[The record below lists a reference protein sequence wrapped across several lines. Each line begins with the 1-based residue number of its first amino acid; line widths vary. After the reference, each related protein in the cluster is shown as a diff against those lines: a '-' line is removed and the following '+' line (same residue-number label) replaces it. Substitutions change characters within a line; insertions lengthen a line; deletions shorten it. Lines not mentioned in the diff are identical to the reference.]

1 MSHKFGSIACM
12 AVLALAG
19 QAMADGVVS
28 ASYSPTNYGNGANGG
43 GGFLFTYVSGN
54 VGLMGSQT
62 FAGPV
67 NATTANNRLT
77 NGFIS
82 FCIERTENL
91 PQGNSFAQISG
102 SSNGGGHSGQQG
114 GVDPISNATALLY
127 RTFRA
132 GTAMN
137 LGGSFGSVVV
147 DSAAEATDLQLAI
160 WSIEG
165 EITPANPLT
174 ITARAQAMIN
184 WATTNQTGLGGVRV
198 LRLWS
203 NYNAQTGVYSGF
215 RQDQLTI
222 VPLPPAAFAGL
233 GTLAG
238 VIGLGYIR
246 RRRLANA

>member
-1 MSHKFGSIACM
+1 MSHKFGSIAIM

-19 QAMADGVVS
+19 QAMADGVVTASHS
-28 ASYSPTNYGNGANGG
+28 APPYSGGNGG
-43 GGFLFTYVSGN
+43 GGFRFTYVSGN

-62 FAGPV
+62 HTLGA
-67 NATTANNRLT
+67 NNLDNNRLT

-82 FCIERTENL
+82 FCLERSENL
-91 PQGNSFAQISG
+91 PQGNLHASISTG
-102 SSNGGGHSGQQG
+102 AIRGGHSGG
-114 GVDPISNATALLY
+114 NPDPISNATALLY
-127 RTFRA
+127 RTFRF

-137 LGGSFGSVVV
+137 LPAFGTFLGGSVVV
-147 DSAAEATDLQLAI
+147 DSASEATDLQLAI
-160 WSIEG
+160 WSLEG
-165 EITPANPLT
+165 EITPAFPLT

-198 LRLWS
+198 INLRAVDA
-203 NYNAQTGVYSGF
+203 NGNPTGGHLQS
-215 RQDQLTI
+215 QLTI
-222 VPLPPAAFAGL
+222 VPLPPAAFAGM

>member
-1 MSHKFGSIACM
+1 MTHKFGSIACM

-28 ASYSPTNYGNGANGG
+28 ASYSPSGYGNGANGG
-43 GGFLFTYVSGN
+43 GGFLFTYVSGT

-62 FAGPV
+62 HTLGAN
-67 NATTANNRLT
+67 NADNNRLT
-77 NGFIS
+77 NGFVS

-91 PQGNSFAQISG
+91 PTGNSFAQISG
-102 SSNGGGHSGQQG
+102 SSNGGGFSGQQG